1 MGGCDYRR
9 AGFPHGMHFE
19 LLSRTI
25 LRISRIKIHRCPPS
39 VQLMLALKQIMIK
52 ISTRHNTTRT
62 GLQSKQHKLAL
73 QRYLSDNN
81 SDEDDT
87 GQPLTKSTLAS
98 NTVADDKKCLNPTI
112 PWFCF

>member
-1 MGGCDYRR
+1 
-9 AGFPHGMHFE
+9 
-19 LLSRTI
+19 
-25 LRISRIKIHRCPPS
+25 
-39 VQLMLALKQIMIK
+39 LKQIMIK

-73 QRYLSDNN
+73 QRYLNDNN

-87 GQPLTKSTLAS
+87 GQPLTKSTWLPILLQM
-98 NTVADDKKCLNPTI
+98 TTKCLNPTI